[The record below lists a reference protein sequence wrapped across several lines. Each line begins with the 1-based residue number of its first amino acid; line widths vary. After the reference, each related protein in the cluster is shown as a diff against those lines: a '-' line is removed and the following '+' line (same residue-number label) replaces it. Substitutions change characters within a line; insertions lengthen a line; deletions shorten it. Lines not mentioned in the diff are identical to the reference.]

1 MPRRPRS
8 FEDAAAAA
16 AVAAAEQASDVFMD
30 RALEFAERLFS
41 GANRNV
47 KSALPAEYLG
57 RQFTC
62 AACRGQFA
70 VDEMEMVHPTNG
82 YGSCKQCFGF
92 MWESAEAR
100 MRAALQA
107 KAKAAAEQAARRA
120 ASGAGPFS
128 GGNPFGGGNAG
139 QQRPGGSGPQPSGS
153 TRRKPWEVLGV
164 DRDASVEQI
173 KKAYRHAVLECHP
186 DMIPPGAPSEEKERA
201 RARFEELTRAK
212 DAMLSVRAAAS

>member
-1 MPRRPRS
+1 MPRRARS
-8 FEDAAAAA
+8 IEDAAAAA
-16 AVAAAEQASDVFMD
+16 AAAAAEQASDVFMD

-47 KSALPAEYLG
+47 KAALPAEYLS

-62 AACRGQFA
+62 AACRGQFT

-82 YGSCKQCFGF
+82 YGSCKACFGF

-100 MRAALQA
+100 MRAAVQA

-120 ASGAGPFS
+120 ASGAGPF
-128 GGNPFGGGNAG
+128 GAGG

-153 TRRKPWEVLGV
+153 ARRKPWEVLGV

-186 DMIPPGAPSEEKERA
+186 DMVPPGAPAEEKERA